1 MIFDMKK
8 INMMHSVVLLACV
21 LICSSCMNERKLMS
35 VFDSEKI
42 TERRAHDGFERI
54 EILGSPTVYYAQAD
68 SFSVCVKGPKSIVED
83 IITEVDGSTLKI
95 RNRGKIGIFNFTV
108 VDDDE
113 TAVYVTSPDLTHV
126 QLSGS
131 GDFVSDGRIDTDH
144 ASFVLRG
151 SGDIDVADVICD
163 DCEVLLV
170 GSGDFDM
177 KRLDAKE
184 VAVSLIGS
192 GDIEMNLWNVTSTS
206 LALKGSGDIETV
218 FKEGCRHVDCE
229 LQGSGDIKLAGAV
242 SRFNK
247 HKVGS
252 GNIDSSRLIVTPN

>member
-8 INMMHSVVLLACV
+8 INMMHSVVLLVCV
-21 LICSSCMNERKLMS
+21 LMCSSCMNERKFMG

-68 SFSVCVKGPKSIVED
+68 SFSVCVKGPKSLVDD
-83 IITEVDGSTLKI
+83 IITEVDGHTLKV
-95 RNRGKIGIFNFTV
+95 RNRGKIGIFNISV
-108 VDDDE
+108 GDDDQ
-113 TAVYVTSPDLTHV
+113 TAVYVTSPDLTRV
-126 QLSGS
+126 QLNGS
-131 GDFVSDGRIDTDH
+131 GDFISNGRIDTDR
-144 ASFVLRG
+144 ATFVLRG
-151 SGDIDVADVICD
+151 SGDIDVEDIICD
-163 DCEVLLV
+163 ECEVELV
-170 GSGDFDM
+170 GSGDFNIN
-177 KRLDAKE
+177 RLEAKD
-184 VAVSLIGS
+184 VSVSLIGS
-192 GDIEMNLWNVTSTS
+192 GDIEVNLCNVETTSI
-206 LALKGSGDIETV
+206 ALKGSGDIETV

-242 SRFNK
+242 SRFSQ

>member
-1 MIFDMKK
+1 MKQLV
-8 INMMHSVVLLACV
+8 MMKGAALLACV
-21 LICSSCMNERKLMS
+21 LMLGSCINERKVLG
-35 VFDSEKI
+35 VFDSEKV
-42 TERRAHDGFERI
+42 TERRAHDGFEKI
-54 EILGSPTVYYAQAD
+54 EILGSPTVYYTQAD
-68 SFSVCVKGPKSIVED
+68 SFSVSVKGPKSIVED

-108 VDDDE
+108 EDDDE
-113 TAVYVTSPDLTHV
+113 TAVYVTSPDLIRV
-126 QLSGS
+126 QLNGS
-131 GDFVSDGRIDTDH
+131 GDFISTGRIDTDH

-242 SRFNK
+242 SRFSQ

>member
-1 MIFDMKK
+1 MKK

-21 LICSSCMNERKLMS
+21 LICSSCMNERKFMG

-68 SFSVCVKGPKSIVED
+68 SFSVSVKGPKSIMED

-113 TAVYVTSPDLTHV
+113 TAVYVTSPDLIHV

-144 ASFVLRG
+144 VSFVLRG

-170 GSGDFDM
+170 GSGDFDIN
-177 KRLDAKE
+177 RLEAKD
-184 VAVSLIGS
+184 VSVSLIGS
-192 GDIEMNLWNVTSTS
+192 GDVEVNLCNVENTSI
-206 LALKGSGDIETV
+206 ALKGSGDIKTT
-218 FKEGCRHVDCE
+218 FQDACRKVDCE
-229 LQGSGDIKLAGAV
+229 LDGSGDIKLSGEV
-242 SRFNK
+242 VHLNQ
-247 HKVGS
+247 HKVGT
-252 GNIDSSRLIVTPN
+252 GDIDTSNLHVK

>member
-1 MIFDMKK
+1 MKQLV
-8 INMMHSVVLLACV
+8 MMKGAALLACV
-21 LICSSCMNERKLMS
+21 LMLGSCINERKVLG
-35 VFDSEKI
+35 VFDSEKV
-42 TERRAHDGFERI
+42 TERRAHDSFERI

-68 SFSVCVKGPKSIVED
+68 SFSVCVKGPKSMVDD
-83 IITEVDGSTLKI
+83 IITEVDGQTLKV
-95 RNRGKIGIFNFTV
+95 RNRGKIGIFNISV
-108 VDDDE
+108 GDDDQ
-113 TAVYVTSPDLTHV
+113 TAVYVTSPDLTRV
-126 QLSGS
+126 QLNGS
-131 GDFVSDGRIDTDH
+131 GDFISNGRIDTDR
-144 ASFVLRG
+144 AIFVLRG
-151 SGDIDVADVICD
+151 SGDIDVEDIICD
-163 DCEVLLV
+163 ECEVELV
-170 GSGDFDM
+170 GAGDFDM

-229 LQGSGDIKLAGAV
+229 LQGTGDIKLAGAV
-242 SRFNK
+242 SRFNQ

>member
-1 MIFDMKK
+1 MKK

-21 LICSSCMNERKLMS
+21 LMCSSCMNERKLMS

-68 SFSVCVKGPKSIVED
+68 SFSVCVKGPKSMVDD
-83 IITEVDGSTLKI
+83 IITEVDGHTLKV
-95 RNRGKIGIFNFTV
+95 RNRGKIGIFNISV
-108 VDDDE
+108 GDDDQ
-113 TAVYVTSPDLTHV
+113 TAVYVTSPDLTRV
-126 QLSGS
+126 QLNGS
-131 GDFVSDGRIDTDH
+131 GDFISNGRIDTDR
-144 ASFVLRG
+144 AAFVLRG
-151 SGDIDVADVICD
+151 SGDIDVEDVICD
-163 DCEVLLV
+163 ECEVELV
-170 GSGDFDM
+170 GSGDFDIN
-177 KRLDAKE
+177 RLEAKD
-184 VAVSLIGS
+184 VSVSLIGS
-192 GDIEMNLWNVTSTS
+192 GDIEVNLWNVTSTS
-206 LALKGSGDIETV
+206 IALKGSGDIETV

-242 SRFNK
+242 SRFNQ

>member
-1 MIFDMKK
+1 MKK

-68 SFSVCVKGPKSIVED
+68 SFSVCVKGPKSMVDD
-83 IITEVDGSTLKI
+83 IITEVDGHTLKV
-95 RNRGKIGIFNFTV
+95 RNRGKIGIFNISV
-108 VDDDE
+108 GDDDQ
-113 TAVYVTSPDLTHV
+113 TAVYVTSPDLTRV
-126 QLSGS
+126 QLNGS
-131 GDFVSDGRIDTDH
+131 GDFISNGRIDTDR
-144 ASFVLRG
+144 ATFVLRG
-151 SGDIDVADVICD
+151 SGDIDVEDIICD
-163 DCEVLLV
+163 ECEVELV
-170 GSGDFDM
+170 GSGDFNIN
-177 KRLDAKE
+177 RLEAKD
-184 VAVSLIGS
+184 VSVSLIGS
-192 GDIEMNLWNVTSTS
+192 GDIEVNLCNVETTSI
-206 LALKGSGDIETV
+206 ALKGSGDIETV

-242 SRFNK
+242 SRFNQ

>member
-1 MIFDMKK
+1 MKQLV
-8 INMMHSVVLLACV
+8 MMKGAALLACV
-21 LICSSCMNERKLMS
+21 LMLGSCINERKVLG

-68 SFSVCVKGPKSIVED
+68 SFSVCVKGPKSMVDD
-83 IITEVDGSTLKI
+83 IITEVDGHTLKV
-95 RNRGKIGIFNFTV
+95 RNRGKIGIFNISV
-108 VDDDE
+108 GDDDQ
-113 TAVYVTSPDLTHV
+113 TAVYVTSPDLTRV
-126 QLSGS
+126 QLNGS
-131 GDFVSDGRIDTDH
+131 GDFISNGRIDTDR
-144 ASFVLRG
+144 AIFVLRG
-151 SGDIDVADVICD
+151 SGDIDVEDIICD
-163 DCEVLLV
+163 ECEVELV

-242 SRFNK
+242 SRFSQ

>member
-1 MIFDMKK
+1 MKQLV
-8 INMMHSVVLLACV
+8 MMKGAALLACV
-21 LICSSCMNERKLMS
+21 LMLGSCINERKVLG
-35 VFDSEKI
+35 VFDSEKV
-42 TERRAHDGFERI
+42 TERRAHDGFEKI
-54 EILGSPTVYYAQAD
+54 EILGSPTVYYTQAD
-68 SFSVCVKGPKSIVED
+68 SFSVSVKGPKSMVDD
-83 IITEVDGSTLKI
+83 IITEVDGHTLKV
-95 RNRGKIGIFNFTV
+95 RNRGKIGIFNISV
-108 VDDDE
+108 GDDDQ

-242 SRFNK
+242 SRFSQ

>member
-1 MIFDMKK
+1 MKK
-8 INMMHSVVLLACV
+8 INMMHSVVLLVCA
-21 LICSSCMNERKLMS
+21 LMCSSCMNERKFMG

-68 SFSVCVKGPKSIVED
+68 SFSVSVKGPKSIVED
-83 IITEVDGSTLKI
+83 IITEVDGSTLKV

-113 TAVYVTSPDLTHV
+113 TAVYVTSPDLIHV

-177 KRLDAKE
+177 KRLDAKK

-242 SRFNK
+242 SRFSQ

>member
-1 MIFDMKK
+1 MKQLV
-8 INMMHSVVLLACV
+8 MMKGAALLACV
-21 LICSSCMNERKLMS
+21 LMLGSCINERKVLG
-35 VFDSEKI
+35 VFDSEKV

-54 EILGSPTVYYAQAD
+54 EILGSPTVYYTQAD
-68 SFSVCVKGPKSIVED
+68 SFSVSVKGPKSIVED

-113 TAVYVTSPDLTHV
+113 TAVYVTSPDLIHV

-170 GSGDFDM
+170 GSGDFDIN
-177 KRLDAKE
+177 RLEAKD
-184 VAVSLIGS
+184 VSVSLIGS
-192 GDIEMNLWNVTSTS
+192 GDIELNLCNVETTSI
-206 LALKGSGDIETV
+206 ALKGSGDIKTT
-218 FKEGCRHVDCE
+218 FQDACRKVDCE
-229 LQGSGDIKLAGAV
+229 LDGSGDIKLSGEV
-242 SRFNK
+242 VHLNRHN
-247 HKVGS
+247 VGS
-252 GNIDSSRLIVTPN
+252 GDIDTSTLHVK

>member
-1 MIFDMKK
+1 MKK
-8 INMMHSVVLLACV
+8 INMMHSVVLLVCV
-21 LICSSCMNERKLMS
+21 LMCSSCMNERKLMS

-68 SFSVCVKGPKSIVED
+68 SFSVCVKGPKDVVGD
-83 IITEVDGSTLKI
+83 IITEIDGNTLRV
-95 RNRGKIGIFNFTV
+95 RNRGKIGIFNITIG
-108 VDDDE
+108 DDDNQ
-113 TAVYVTSPDLTHV
+113 TAVYVTSPDLIRV
-126 QLSGS
+126 QLNGS
-131 GDFVSDGRIDTDH
+131 GDFISDSRIDTDH
-144 ASFVLRG
+144 ATFVLRG

-242 SRFNK
+242 SRFSQ

>member
-1 MIFDMKK
+1 MKQLV
-8 INMMHSVVLLACV
+8 MMKGAALLACV
-21 LICSSCMNERKLMS
+21 LMLGSCINERKVLG
-35 VFDSEKI
+35 VFDSEKV
-42 TERRAHDGFERI
+42 TERRAHDGFEKI
-54 EILGSPTVYYAQAD
+54 EILGSPTVYYTQAD

-113 TAVYVTSPDLTHV
+113 TAVYVTSPDLIHV

-163 DCEVLLV
+163 DCEVELV
-170 GSGDFDM
+170 GSGDFDIN
-177 KRLDAKE
+177 RLEAKD
-184 VAVSLIGS
+184 VSVSLIGS
-192 GDIEMNLWNVTSTS
+192 GDIEVNLCNVETTSI
-206 LALKGSGDIETV
+206 ALK
-218 FKEGCRHVDCE
+218 
-229 LQGSGDIKLAGAV
+229 GSGDIKLAGAV
-242 SRFNK
+242 SRFSQ

>member
-1 MIFDMKK
+1 M
-8 INMMHSVVLLACV
+8 
-21 LICSSCMNERKLMS
+21 
-35 VFDSEKI
+35 
-42 TERRAHDGFERI
+42 
-54 EILGSPTVYYAQAD
+54 
-68 SFSVCVKGPKSIVED
+68 
-83 IITEVDGSTLKI
+83 
-95 RNRGKIGIFNFTV
+95 
-108 VDDDE
+108 
-113 TAVYVTSPDLTHV
+113 
-126 QLSGS
+126 
-131 GDFVSDGRIDTDH
+131 
-144 ASFVLRG
+144 LRG

-242 SRFNK
+242 SRFSQ

>member
-1 MIFDMKK
+1 MKK

-21 LICSSCMNERKLMS
+21 LMCSSCMNERKLMS

-68 SFSVCVKGPKSIVED
+68 SFSVCVKGPKSMVDD
-83 IITEVDGSTLKI
+83 IITEVDGHTLKV
-95 RNRGKIGIFNFTV
+95 RNRGKIGIFNISV
-108 VDDDE
+108 GDDDQ
-113 TAVYVTSPDLTHV
+113 TAVYVTSPDLTRV
-126 QLSGS
+126 QLNGS
-131 GDFVSDGRIDTDH
+131 GDFISNGRIDTDR
-144 ASFVLRG
+144 AIFVLRG
-151 SGDIDVADVICD
+151 SGDIDVEDIICD
-163 DCEVLLV
+163 ECEVELV

-242 SRFNK
+242 SRFSQ

>member
-1 MIFDMKK
+1 MKK

-21 LICSSCMNERKLMS
+21 LICSSCMNERKFMG
-35 VFDSEKI
+35 VFDSESI

-68 SFSVCVKGPKSIVED
+68 SFSVCVKGPKSIVDD

-113 TAVYVTSPDLTHV
+113 IAVYVTSPDLIHV

-242 SRFNK
+242 SRFSQ